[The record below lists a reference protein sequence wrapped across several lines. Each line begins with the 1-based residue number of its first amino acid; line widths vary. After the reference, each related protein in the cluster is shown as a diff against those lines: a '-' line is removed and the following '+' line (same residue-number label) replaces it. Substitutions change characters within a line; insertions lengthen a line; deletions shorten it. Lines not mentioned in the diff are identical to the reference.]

1 MKERLQALGH
11 QVSNTRH
18 PYDFEVDIGSA
29 EVANILSKALR
40 VVCFDC
46 RTFSSATTAYMTWT
60 RSDTYSREFTLI
72 RSCFFIDMLR
82 RQKAGLDVIIKAD
95 RSELSDLP
103 GFLDR
108 VSEVVTRVRLQCYT
122 DPSTPTYNFL
132 ARVSAEENQGGKGE
146 RLGELSKIHCHFG
159 FSQLSDTEP
168 CFIQWMDYKRT

>member
-1 MKERLQALGH
+1 MMKWMKSRTRRRPRAHRSVPGNVVRLLWFPRHDFGFHPMKERLQALGH

-46 RTFSSATTAYMTWT
+46 RTFSSATTA
-60 RSDTYSREFTLI
+60 
-72 RSCFFIDMLR
+72 CFFIDMLR

-122 DPSTPTYNFL
+122 DPSTVGF
-132 ARVSAEENQGGKGE
+132 V
-146 RLGELSKIHCHFG
+146 FG
-159 FSQLSDTEP
+159 
-168 CFIQWMDYKRT
+168 R